1 MPELL
6 VEFFS
11 EEIPA
16 RMQARAAED
25 LARLFGAA
33 LKEADLAHQSVRT
46 LVTPRRL
53 ALVVDGIPAAQPD
66 RRIERKGP
74 RVGAPQQAIDGFL
87 GANGLTLDQ
96 CEVREDKKGDHY
108 VAVVEQRGQ
117 PAATVLAG
125 IVADAARNLG
135 WPKSMRWGTTGF
147 RWVRPLHSIL
157 AVFDGKAL
165 EGGLDI
171 GGATIAFGDTTR
183 GHRFMAPDE
192 IRVAN
197 AADYVARLRAAYV
210 RVDPADRRES
220 IAADLAMA
228 AAQHDLV
235 APDDA
240 ALLDE
245 VTGLVEWPVVL
256 VGTIDP
262 AFMELPPEVL
272 TTSMRNHQKYFA
284 LHDKQGGFAANFAF
298 VANMLADDGGAAI
311 VAGNERVLRARLSD
325 ARYFWDLDRETSLES
340 RVPALDGIVF
350 HAKLGSLG
358 ERVARLQT
366 LAAELADA
374 IPDCDRDK
382 ARSAALLAKADLVSG
397 MVGEFPELQG
407 LMGRYYA
414 LGEGESAEVAE
425 AIAAHYSPQGPNDA
439 CPGAPVSVAVA
450 LADKLDT
457 LAGFWAIDEKPTG
470 SKDPYALRRAAL
482 GVIRLILENGL
493 RLQLRPVFRSAA
505 SLYKGVGE
513 ADIEN
518 LLGFF
523 VDRLKVHLREDN
535 VPHHHIEAV
544 FALAE
549 EDDLARI
556 VARVRA
562 LGAFLGSEDG
572 ANLLTAYRRAANI
585 VRAEE
590 RKDSTSFAGADYD
603 PALAAQ
609 EESGAEGELWQ
620 VLSEIEGGLDMVLGA
635 ERFAG
640 AMALLARMRGPVDRF
655 FDGVTV
661 NTDDAALRRNRL
673 CLLARIQQVMNNVAD
688 FSQIEG

>member
-53 ALVVDGIPAAQPD
+53 ALVVDGIPAVQPD

-549 EDDLARI
+549 EDDLSRI

>member
-53 ALVVDGIPAAQPD
+53 ALVVDGSPAAQPD

-549 EDDLARI
+549 EDDLSRI